1 MDHLFILKHNGQN
14 MSLFVFQTFVS
25 LYLVS
30 LLDFFKLEDVEVDM
44 CTHSLPAFLSFNIFM
59 SLRQRPV

>member
-1 MDHLFILKHNGQN
+1 MDHLFILKHNGHN

-25 LYLVS
+25 FYLVS

-44 CTHSLPAFLSFNIFM
+44 CTH
-59 SLRQRPV
+59 RPV